1 MLVVLLKVLVREKRI
16 IFENTGHQMWDSP
29 ALDRKLPRLGMGAGS
44 QGLAPGMEDGM
55 RGNARKLHFCLRNCM
70 SQPIRIS
77 SSLVTFSEIH
87 IQS

>member
-1 MLVVLLKVLVREKRI
+1 MLAVLLKVLVHEERI
-16 IFENTGHQMWDSP
+16 IFENTGHQMWDSL
-29 ALDRKLPRLGMGAGS
+29 ALDRKLPRLGMGGSS
-44 QGLAPGMEDGM
+44 QGLVPGVEDEM
-55 RGNARKLHFCLRNCM
+55 RGNAGKFHFCLRNCM